1 MDGVGSLPPRC
12 ATREEGEGTA
22 LGSCRQ
28 RLSPFL
34 PRGLLL
40 FACVA
45 GLCCRAR
52 PFGDENRRSR
62 SVTLAAAWSVTKISR
77 VKTMRRVGLSA
88 SVDSAHAELCP
99 GGVRRILRPLVHARL
114 ARHAGPGR
122 EEREMN
128 KKRAHSHGSGFP
140 WYFRCK
146 KRRGCPRL
154 GPAGAKAW
162 GGV

>member
-62 SVTLAAAWSVTKISR
+62 SLLRGLQPR
-77 VKTMRRVGLSA
+77 VKPCDELDCLQA
-88 SVDSAHAELCP
+88 STAPTPSFARAVFIGTCGS
-99 GGVRRILRPLVHARL
+99 LVHACH

-122 EEREMN
+122 EEREIN